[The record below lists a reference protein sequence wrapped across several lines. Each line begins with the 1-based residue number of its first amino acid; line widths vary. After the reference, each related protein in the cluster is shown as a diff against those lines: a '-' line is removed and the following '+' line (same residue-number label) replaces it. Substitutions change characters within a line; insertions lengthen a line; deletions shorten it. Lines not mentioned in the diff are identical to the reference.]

1 MSLSYVDNV
10 VTEWVSG
17 AEGRPAPKLKDAV
30 ERMSEKQMEDAYNQV
45 LRSFLERTR
54 DSQSALYHP
63 APRIAMFVAPSLRD
77 DFCFS
82 HMLQR
87 PKGPKDESCRPDGP
101 KSGVQGWGRGSGVG
115 DPRSGSVVRGPVHWT
130 YAVVRWVWGLV
141 GTVGL
146 GGRPRSRGPTGP

>member
-45 LRSFLERTR
+45 LGSFLERTR

-63 APRIAMFVAPSLRD
+63 TPRIAMFVAPSLRN
-77 DFCFS
+77 DFF
-82 HMLQR
+82 
-87 PKGPKDESCRPDGP
+87 
-101 KSGVQGWGRGSGVG
+101 
-115 DPRSGSVVRGPVHWT
+115 
-130 YAVVRWVWGLV
+130 
-141 GTVGL
+141 
-146 GGRPRSRGPTGP
+146 